1 MTAICI
7 VCCCRQPQAVVFGAA
22 LLYDE
27 NIQSFK
33 WVFEVFADAMRAR
46 QPQTI
51 LIDERPECA
60 AAAAEVWPGSNR
72 CTSVWQTYNSSKRH
86 LKQAFES
93 SESFSNALSH
103 FLFDYEDEM
112 EFLSAWEK
120 LIEKH
125 DISESEWLSG
135 LFMEKEKWA
144 LPHQRTIFSADILTT
159 LQKDNTINE
168 LKRELSEQRRYSAVL
183 QAL

>member
-1 MTAICI
+1 MSVLC
-7 VCCCRQPQAVVFGAA
+7 AA
-22 LLYDE
+22 
-27 NIQSFK
+27 
-33 WVFEVFADAMRAR
+33 AA
-46 QPQTI
+46 
-51 LIDERPECA
+51 A

-93 SESFSNALSH
+93 SKSFSNALSH

-112 EFLSAWEK
+112 EFFSAWER

-144 LPHQRTIFSADILTT
+144 SPYQRIISSDDILTT
-159 LQKDNTINE
+159 LQKDVSCND
-168 LKRELSEQRRYSAVL
+168 LKDIFEKLPLFVLLKFQLIKKCQLIQRTCY
-183 QAL
+183 

>member
-1 MTAICI
+1 MF
-7 VCCCRQPQAVVFGAA
+7 VGVDNHKQLLVFGAA

-72 CTSVWQTYNSSKRH
+72 CTSV
-86 LKQAFES
+86 
-93 SESFSNALSH
+93 
-103 FLFDYEDEM
+103 
-112 EFLSAWEK
+112 
-120 LIEKH
+120 
-125 DISESEWLSG
+125 
-135 LFMEKEKWA
+135 
-144 LPHQRTIFSADILTT
+144 
-159 LQKDNTINE
+159 
-168 LKRELSEQRRYSAVL
+168 
-183 QAL
+183 

>member
-1 MTAICI
+1 LLPYIFGDV
-7 VCCCRQPQAVVFGAA
+7 VCFDTTYGFNIYGRPFALFVGVDNHKQLLVFGAA

-51 LIDERPECA
+51 LIDERPEYAA
-60 AAAAEVWPGSNR
+60 AAAAEVWPGSN
-72 CTSVWQTYNSSKRH
+72 NSKRY

-93 SESFSNALSH
+93 SKSFSNALSH
-103 FLFDYEDEM
+103 FLFDHEDEM
-112 EFLSAWEK
+112 VFLSAREK

-125 DISESEWLSG
+125 DISKRSFHGERKMGFTSSENH
-135 LFMEKEKWA
+135 LFC
-144 LPHQRTIFSADILTT
+144 
-159 LQKDNTINE
+159 
-168 LKRELSEQRRYSAVL
+168 
-183 QAL
+183 